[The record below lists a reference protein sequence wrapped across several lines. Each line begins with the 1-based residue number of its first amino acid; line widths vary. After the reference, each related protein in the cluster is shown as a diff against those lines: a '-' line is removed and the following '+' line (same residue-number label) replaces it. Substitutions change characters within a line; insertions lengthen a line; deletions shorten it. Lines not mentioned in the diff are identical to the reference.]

1 MIVNNERL
9 FYDKKFLKYKLPKYF
24 ETMMKVNQKNNFQSS
39 NQVH

>member
-1 MIVNNERL
+1 MTRN
-9 FYDKKFLKYKLPKYF
+9 FLKYKLPKYF